1 MRVLAHKSGAKGYDY
16 VCVRRQARWWSL
28 AQVVCEELIEEM
40 AHVLVKL
47 CVTYHQLYLVLV
59 VISTL
64 SYDITSNVD
73 IISKLKANQSR
84 FKAYC

>member
-1 MRVLAHKSGAKGYDY
+1 MVMLSAGC
-16 VCVRRQARWWSL
+16 VCRTDRK
-28 AQVVCEELIEEM
+28 M

-64 SYDITSNVD
+64 SYDITTNFD

>member
-1 MRVLAHKSGAKGYDY
+1 MVELSAGC
-16 VCVRRQARWWSL
+16 VCV
-28 AQVVCEELIEEM
+28 ELIEKM

-64 SYDITSNVD
+64 SYDITTNVD

-84 FKAYC
+84 FKAYR